1 MDDLSKIV
9 LEHKAVLYSYMKTV
23 KTTPNSTISEAY
35 SFIKQIANIYYVN
48 NKMSQ
53 YYNSL
58 VSLILYLEAKC
69 LGHKNMLEFSKKIDI
84 SNSPDKEDLLNYI
97 IWSAR
102 KYIMGPYVDDEE
114 ELYNWNFQ
122 YQCVD
127 ASNYIYH
134 LCSENGIKCQVV
146 TIYPGYDPSAKLDI
160 DISKHCFNVV
170 EYNSKYYL
178 IDITYAQFFNK
189 SNNHLDRL
197 GVAGLEGPNVGCYI
211 LHTPK
216 GENIAKK
223 ILTDGYIEL
232 DEDVFKNYMDAFTL
246 SFRNGLFYEKEN
258 SSFCIPYSVDDYK
271 KFLSG
276 TDSQLKHE
284 KLKCLGRQKRPLNN
298 LNINFKK
305 I

>member
-1 MDDLSKIV
+1 MKFYQLDSKELQKELETDFEYGLTDREVDSRRKICGYNTRFSKPKLTKKSFCMPLLLLSLFISVVYLIFAIFNKSITFTYFAIASIALAVICQGIIILVDLFLSKGIYLSSFNQPYTLTV
-9 LEHKAVLYSYMKTV
+9 L
-23 KTTPNSTISEAY
+23 
-35 SFIKQIANIYYVN
+35 
-48 NKMSQ
+48 
-53 YYNSL
+53 
-58 VSLILYLEAKC
+58 
-69 LGHKNMLEFSKKIDI
+69 
-84 SNSPDKEDLLNYI
+84 
-97 IWSAR
+97 R
-102 KYIMGPYVDDEE
+102 
-114 ELYNWNFQ
+114 
-122 YQCVD
+122 
-127 ASNYIYH
+127 
-134 LCSENGIKCQVV
+134 NGIKCEVV

-211 LHTPK
+211 SLTPK

-223 ILTDGYIEL
+223 ILTNGYIEL
-232 DEDVFKNYMDAFTL
+232 NEDVFKNYMDAFTL
-246 SFRNGLFYEKEN
+246 SFRNGLFYEKGN
-258 SSFCIPYSVDDYK
+258 SSFCVPYSVDDYK

-298 LNINFKK
+298 LNINLKK
-305 I
+305 YNIY